1 MTDRQ
6 DLIGGEVKVE
16 AFLTHLA
23 VGKAVSPSTQN
34 QAMNALFFLYKKVL
48 KRPLDE
54 IINAVR
60 AMSCYDP

>member
-23 VGKAVSPSTQN
+23 VDKAVSPSTQN
-34 QAMNALFFLYKKVL
+34 QTMNALFFYTRRCLGGFWI
-48 KRPLDE
+48 E
-54 IINAVR
+54 
-60 AMSCYDP
+60 